1 TSWISSTF
9 LNPDIPPNQ
18 PNEVVYFKDAPPGD
32 GAPVFPAPA
41 PTEPTANKRPGVIGA
56 RLKGGHQV
64 RRATKVIKDNG
75 ATWIEIE
82 SPATQEVRFIRADAV
97 ERGSADIQRTAA
109 TEGGLQ
115 PSRVPSANVVT
126 ESPAELARRAAVAA
140 DYSGNY
146 AEAVRQYDGIVARFG
161 ATHPQLAKMSRAR
174 ADYLRNEYN
183 IPGPMPDALQAADR
197 GGPNPVTAPVSM
209 GGSRQVS
216 PPRDGNPPPPR
227 PH

>member
-1 TSWISSTF
+1 AAPGGAQTSGEFYVVKQSGTEVRALSDDSDENYVTNRLNKGDVVEVVEHLPGGTWLKIRPPKGSTSWISSTF

-18 PNEVVYFKDAPPGD
+18 PNQVVYFKDAPPGD

-97 ERGSADIQRTAA
+97 E
-109 TEGGLQ
+109 
-115 PSRVPSANVVT
+115 
-126 ESPAELARRAAVAA
+126 
-140 DYSGNY
+140 
-146 AEAVRQYDGIVARFG
+146 
-161 ATHPQLAKMSRAR
+161 
-174 ADYLRNEYN
+174 
-183 IPGPMPDALQAADR
+183 
-197 GGPNPVTAPVSM
+197 
-209 GGSRQVS
+209 
-216 PPRDGNPPPPR
+216 
-227 PH
+227 